1 MTRMRI
7 EVLAVGDELLDGRV
21 ADTNTL
27 KLATALQPFGLEV
40 SQRTTVRDVI
50 DDIVREARAIAARG
64 TGTCVVSGGLGPTT
78 DDLTAEALAQ
88 LCGVPVERD
97 PEAAARI
104 KALVESRGR
113 TVMPTQLR
121 MADRP
126 AGSEKLHNPAGTAPG
141 FAVVFQGCRFVSL
154 PGVPREFEAMLP
166 AVVGPLTAGA
176 RPLCRRVLRC
186 FGTIESEVD
195 RRLLPLTRSDSPV
208 RVGYRAK
215 FPEVHV
221 SLTTEAEHQGAFDDA
236 LTFARTQLA
245 DLTYTEGDQSLAA
258 VLVDLLRAKG
268 ATLATAE
275 SCTGG
280 LVADLVTDVSGSS
293 DVFLGGVTAYA
304 NSAKTE
310 LLGVPAAVLERDG
323 AVSEATVRA
332 MAEGARRR
340 FGATFAVAVS
350 GIAGPTG
357 GTPDKPVGTV
367 WLGLTGP
374 AGTTAQKLQLWFDRR
389 GNKVASA
396 YRALDEVRRAALKL

>member
-1 MTRMRI
+1 MTQVRI
-7 EVLAVGDELLDGRV
+7 EVLAIGDELLDGRV

-27 KLATALQPFGLEV
+27 KLATALQPFGLEIR
-40 SQRTTVRDVI
+40 QRTTVRDVTA
-50 DDIVREARAIAARG
+50 DIVREARAVAARG
-64 TGTCVVSGGLGPTT
+64 TTTCVVSGGLGPTT
-78 DDLTAEALAQ
+78 DDLTAEAFAH
-88 LCGVPVERD
+88 LCGVAVERD
-97 PEAAARI
+97 PETAARI

-113 TVMPTQLR
+113 TLNANQLR

-126 AGSEKLHNPAGTAPG
+126 AGSQKLDNPAGTAPG
-141 FAVVFQGCRFVSL
+141 FAVTFGGCRFVSL

-166 AVVGPLTAGA
+166 AVVAPLTAGSK
-176 RPLCRRVLRC
+176 PLCRRVLRC
-186 FGTIESEVD
+186 FGTVESEVD

-221 SLTTEAEHQGAFDDA
+221 SLTTEAEHQAAFDDA
-236 LTFARTQLA
+236 LAFVRKELA
-245 DLTYTEGDQSLAA
+245 ELTYGDGDAPLAA
-258 VLVDLLRAKG
+258 VLVDLLREKR

-280 LVADLVTDVSGSS
+280 LVADLVTDVPGSS
-293 DVFLGGVTAYA
+293 DVFLGGVAAYA
-304 NSAKTE
+304 NAAKTE
-310 LLGVPAAVLERDG
+310 LLGVSTAALDRDG

-332 MAEGARRR
+332 MAEGARAR
-340 FGATFAVAVS
+340 FGSTFAVSVS

-367 WLGLTGP
+367 WLGLAGP
-374 AGTTAQKLQLWFDRR
+374 NGTSAKKLQLWFDRR

-396 YRALDEVRRAALKL
+396 YAALDLVRRAVLEL